1 MGNMVGTIM
10 VMVRFMC
17 INVILLLRADILVSR
32 RRFTE
37 NGENEPLK
45 FVIAL
50 PSSPRSV
57 KLDDLFDPEKT
68 KSGQHGWHDHGHGQI
83 HVYQC
88 YFASSSRHPR
98 LSSSFY

>member
-1 MGNMVGTIM
+1 MVGTIM

-45 FVIAL
+45 FAEIETGN
-50 PSSPRSV
+50 R
-57 KLDDLFDPEKT
+57 KLSLKDGFELTEGVVQCLFLFLILL
-68 KSGQHGWHDHGHGQI
+68 H
-83 HVYQC
+83 
-88 YFASSSRHPR
+88 A
-98 LSSSFY
+98 